1 MEGLGFAIGLGVLI
15 LVSLYAGRHW
25 AQSTFQ
31 AALLGVG
38 AAVAAVTV
46 AVATSMSVLIWDPA
60 GVDAGEVGITLVFL
74 MAAAPLVGVA
84 STISVHRQASREASR
99 SREIIGAR
107 LRALGRGR
115 QI

>member
-15 LVSLYAGRHW
+15 LISLHAGRHW
-25 AQSTFQ
+25 AHSTFQ
-31 AALLGVG
+31 AALLGIA

-46 AVATSMSVLIWDPA
+46 AAATSLSVLIWDPA

-74 MAAAPLVGVA
+74 VAAAPLVGVA
-84 STISVHRQASREASR
+84 WTIAVHRQASREVSK

-107 LRALGRGR
+107 LRALGRP
-115 QI
+115 

>member
-15 LVSLYAGRHW
+15 LISLHAGRHW

-31 AALLGVG
+31 AALLGVA
-38 AAVAAVTV
+38 AAVAAITV